1 MGWRLNLLWMVVRA
15 QHKKMK
21 GTKQRRELL
30 GHKQPQVQRDT
41 HAYKVEY
48 SHELYTLTLLRLWVV
63 PTQIMQILGHA
74 GLRQIFANHSD
85 DSVTLRLDRD
95 DSAEGFGIFGS
106 RQRHRARRTKNKFPD
121 VPSKE
126 GQILM
131 NQGIFGTSGYYRDR
145 QTQRKTSLAKKLM
158 RREMGDDREYCTRAP
173 SAISQVREVSIR
185 LLSLCSELIR

>member
-1 MGWRLNLLWMVVRA
+1 MVERA

-30 GHKQPQVQRDT
+30 GRKQLQVQRGV
-41 HAYKVEY
+41 HAYKVES
-48 SHELYTLTLLRLWVV
+48 SHELYALTLLRIWVV
-63 PTQIMQILGHA
+63 PTPIMRILGHA

-95 DSAEGFGIFGS
+95 DMAEGFGIFGS

-121 VPSKE
+121 VPSEE

-145 QTQRKTSLAKKLM
+145 RTQRKTSLGKKLM
-158 RREMGDDREYCTRAP
+158 RRELGDDREYSTRAP
-173 SAISQVREVSIR
+173 SAISQV
-185 LLSLCSELIR
+185 